1 METFL
6 PEAFIAPL
14 RLTTSR
20 RLVVEMFDEPILFAA
35 HYACVAD
42 LVTWPVRVE
51 AVQTAVRERYEQHDQ
66 MLDLMKKLHGQIPI
80 SIASTLAI
88 NIAEGLEVVH
98 VIGVDDY
105 RDLCTAALTNAIDL
119 RDLAEEC
126 GEDTPRGRIG
136 RLAGLLG
143 LSEMETEL
151 LTFAF
156 LHAVLPQFKLLSYL
170 VAERPMTR
178 QLYWSS
184 LLGQPDQ
191 SDRELMAALSAQG
204 RLAGSGLVRIEDEV
218 PTVSPFWARALLRS
232 ESSLGQLL
240 LTPLEHKESPGGM
253 SRLPGEDG
261 EIIQQL
267 LRTGGPGRNVL
278 IHGKSGVD
286 KLNLAQRLID
296 AAGGVAYTLQ
306 EDIPEPD
313 RPAAMLLGQRLL
325 AERSDRHP
333 VLVVPRAQAILSRS
347 RSESF
352 SFFGLGD
359 EDEDTV
365 KSLDEQLLTEAPVP
379 GLWIMSDPGRLNS
392 ETLARFLFH
401 AEALRGTRADRTKMI
416 NLLIDELPVTDQDK
430 TELAKLEG
438 LSAQQLVSAR
448 ALAGL
453 TAGPC
458 AAKYARNLL
467 VAAARSQRALSR
479 RNKDEVRTSVT
490 HYSVDYIN
498 SAGRFGPGQ
507 ILRALMQRPQGS
519 LCLYGIPG
527 TGKTQFAEHIAAELG
542 KPILVKR
549 ASDIFGK
556 YLGESEKEIA
566 AMFDQAEEEDAVLL
580 LDEADSFLRERARST
595 QHWEVSTVNELL
607 QRMERFLCAR
617 RIFISSWIWRRY
629 EGSRSSWNCFH
640 WGWISAGK
648 CFGVRRDW
656 LTGWC
661 RSSLRWSWRN
671 GCS

>member
-1 METFL
+1 
-6 PEAFIAPL
+6 
-14 RLTTSR
+14 
-20 RLVVEMFDEPILFAA
+20 
-35 HYACVAD
+35 
-42 LVTWPVRVE
+42 
-51 AVQTAVRERYEQHDQ
+51 
-66 MLDLMKKLHGQIPI
+66 
-80 SIASTLAI
+80 
-88 NIAEGLEVVH
+88 
-98 VIGVDDY
+98 
-105 RDLCTAALTNAIDL
+105 
-119 RDLAEEC
+119 
-126 GEDTPRGRIG
+126 
-136 RLAGLLG
+136 
-143 LSEMETEL
+143 
-151 LTFAF
+151 
-156 LHAVLPQFKLLSYL
+156 
-170 VAERPMTR
+170 
-178 QLYWSS
+178 
-184 LLGQPDQ
+184 
-191 SDRELMAALSAQG
+191 
-204 RLAGSGLVRIEDEV
+204 
-218 PTVSPFWARALLRS
+218 
-232 ESSLGQLL
+232 
-240 LTPLEHKESPGGM
+240 M

-278 IHGKSGVD
+278 LYGKSGVD
-286 KLNLAQRLID
+286 KLNLAQRLVD
-296 AAGGVAYTLQ
+296 TAGGVAYTLQ
-306 EDIPEPD
+306 DDIPEPD
-313 RPAAMLLGQRLL
+313 RPAAMLVGQRLL
-325 AERSDRHP
+325 AERSDRRP
-333 VLVVPRAQAILSRS
+333 VLVVPRAQAILRRS

-352 SFFGLGD
+352 SFFGFGD

-379 GLWIMSDPGRLNS
+379 GLWIMSDPGRLNA

-416 NLLIDELPVTDQDK
+416 NLLIEELPVTDQEK
-430 TELAKLEG
+430 SELAKLEG

-458 AAKYARNLL
+458 SAGYARNLL
-467 VAAARSQRALSR
+467 VAATRSQRALAR

-556 YLGESEKEIA
+556 YLGESEKQIA
-566 AMFDQAEEEDAVLL
+566 GMFDQAEEEDAVLL

-607 QRMERFLCAR
+607 QRMERFDGVFVCTTNLYQQLDLAALR
-617 RIFISSWIWRRY
+617 RFTFKLELLPLGLDQRWEMFRREAGLADGVVSEQSRAEMEERLQLMRDLTPGDFATVQRQCRLLGETLTPQQWIEQLEVEVRVKNRAP
-629 EGSRSSWNCFH
+629 ESDFPLQVTGS
-640 WGWISAGK
+640 
-648 CFGVRRDW
+648 
-656 LTGWC
+656 
-661 RSSLRWSWRN
+661 
-671 GCS
+671 